1 MENPDNTQCRKCG
14 DGFAR
19 TLSACPA
26 CGASRRRRRSRH
38 DRARAWR
45 FKLDSIA
52 TYLAERKFYFIYIPL
67 GILFSALLRPLI
79 MFLAEFSMPEGWR
92 YARSQG
98 AEPFSFAH
106 FIEPF
111 LAAGTT
117 LTRWTY
123 EAIFGTLAWL
133 YRNFMDLVFTYPSAV
148 TMALLG
154 AGIGFFVAHRRHRR
168 RKRSSR

>member
-1 MENPDNTQCRKCG
+1 MENPDNTLCRKC
-14 DGFAR
+14 DHGFAR

-26 CGASRRRRRSRH
+26 CGASRRRRRSHH
-38 DRARAWR
+38 DSARAWR
-45 FKLDSIA
+45 FKLDSISA
-52 TYLAERKFYFIYIPL
+52 YLGERKFYFIYIPL
-67 GILFSALLRPLI
+67 GIFLGALLRPLM

-92 YARSQG
+92 YARSMG
-98 AEPFSFAH
+98 TEPFSFAH

-111 LAAGTT
+111 IAAGKT
-117 LTRWTY
+117 LARWTY
-123 EAIFGTLAWL
+123 EAIVGTLAWA
-133 YRNFMDLVFTYPSAV
+133 YRSFRELVLTYPSAV